1 MSNFQSLFNQSNQSI
16 NLIIAVDN
24 ITIDYTNDG
33 KLEVKDGGISSVKL
47 ANNAV
52 TTSKIND

>member
-1 MSNFQSLFNQSNQSI
+1 MFQNLFNESNLSI

-33 KLEVKDGGISSVKL
+33 KLEVKDGGIST
-47 ANNAV
+47 V
-52 TTSKIND
+52 T